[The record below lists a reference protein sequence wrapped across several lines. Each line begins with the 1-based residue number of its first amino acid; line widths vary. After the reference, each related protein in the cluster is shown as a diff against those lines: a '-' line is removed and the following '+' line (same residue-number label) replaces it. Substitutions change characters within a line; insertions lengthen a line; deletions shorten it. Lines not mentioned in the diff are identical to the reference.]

1 MLLTD
6 KIRTGNVVYFILRYK
21 QPLHKNKI
29 SKCATLID
37 SPLHNA

>member
-1 MLLTD
+1 MLFTD

-29 SKCATLID
+29 SKYVTLVE
-37 SPLHNA
+37 PLHNA